1 MSRGR
6 ASEREQ
12 RVRATPGWVA
22 IVAVLTAC
30 SFPSYTYRGGDGA
43 SDGADAAGDLVDAKD
58 DAPEAPMCLF
68 REAICVGACIDLQVN
83 DQNCGACASDAARTS
98 TAQGGA
104 CVCASGLSDCP
115 TACFIR
121 YRSLI
126 VRRLP

>member
-1 MSRGR
+1 
-6 ASEREQ
+6 
-12 RVRATPGWVA
+12 VA

-43 SDGADAAGDLVDAKD
+43 SDGADAAGDLVDAKDDAGEVEDDIGEDVDAKD